1 MKETRELSRNYMK
14 HFTSLTKIE
23 CNLLSIAH
31 SSFLFENRCICE
43 KCPRYENFYHTHL
56 YGIYEAERWGGKY
69 IYYCPSGYIFI
80 AIPLYDEED
89 VLDGGVIA
97 GPIIMGEPED
107 LVGEN
112 HLEAYSEKIPQL
124 STANV
129 NDAAELL
136 YGLWLNLRSK
146 AHQSGGQI
154 FQQFPYELKESDE
167 SQYPL
172 ETEKKLQSLITAGD
186 KNGAQTLL
194 NELLGKLFFST
205 DGEMEI
211 VKTRL
216 LELIV
221 ILSRAAIEGGA
232 DVNQIFFLN
241 QNYIEE
247 IQKFSNLEEM
257 SIWLANVMNRFISYV
272 FDFSDVK
279 HSDVIFKTVKF
290 IKDHYNEKISLD
302 DLANQVY
309 LSKSYLSKIFTE
321 EMNCNISSYINMI
334 RVEKSRSF
342 LLNESISLVDVAGM
356 AGFDDQSYFTKV
368 FKKYTGVS
376 PGKFRE
382 SRGKQKIGG

>member
-1 MKETRELSRNYMK
+1 M
-14 HFTSLTKIE
+14 
-23 CNLLSIAH
+23 
-31 SSFLFENRCICE
+31 
-43 KCPRYENFYHTHL
+43 
-56 YGIYEAERWGGKY
+56 
-69 IYYCPSGYIFI
+69 
-80 AIPLYDEED
+80 
-89 VLDGGVIA
+89 LDGGVIA

-309 LSKSYLSKIFTE
+309 LSKSYLSKIFKE